1 MKSGSCFSA
10 FLAHWKFEQKRDLFC
25 DLLKGFL
32 RELRG
37 SGAAGFETGKA
48 RDAGRRI
55 AFSFSSLLLQ
65 TGFPRIPPGLPDARE
80 PQAKRSR
87 RRRGRLMI
95 VVWVLL
101 LSVGILC
108 LLLLLFARDAFVT
121 DLSVFLVSLLH
132 LAASLLCLLGLLM
145 LCVFFLFCRQFRRVY
160 ENLLNANARYA
171 QRIRRRREDLAWGS
185 PRYPWVGHGTYDP
198 W

>member
-55 AFSFSSLLLQ
+55 AFSFSSLHLQ
-65 TGFPRIPPGLPDARE
+65 LPFSFRRGFPGF
-80 PQAKRSR
+80 PQAFLM
-87 RRRGRLMI
+87 RGSHRQ
-95 VVWVLL
+95 
-101 LSVGILC
+101 SG
-108 LLLLLFARDAFVT
+108 RDDGEAV
-121 DLSVFLVSLLH
+121 
-132 LAASLLCLLGLLM
+132 
-145 LCVFFLFCRQFRRVY
+145 
-160 ENLLNANARYA
+160 
-171 QRIRRRREDLAWGS
+171 
-185 PRYPWVGHGTYDP
+185 
-198 W
+198 